1 LGGAFRATSKYGG
14 VQGDAGFSLGRQPY
28 KSVAKG
34 VHLERTVKA
43 VDHPLVVI
51 LGPTAS
57 GKTALSL
64 ALAERFA
71 GEIVSCDSVAIY
83 RDLLIGTAK
92 PSPQERARAPHHM
105 LDLVAP
111 EEPFTAGD
119 YARLARQVLGEI
131 AARSH
136 LPIVA
141 GGSGL
146 YLRALLEGLFAGPL
160 RSEDLRNRLRRR
172 AREKESG
179 YLHRVLAHLDS
190 GAAQAIHPN
199 DTPKLVRA
207 IEVCLLAN
215 RPMSQLWLAGRQ
227 PLQGFRILR
236 LGLNPERSLLYA
248 RINQRARQMFAGGL
262 VEETR
267 GLLQRYSNAGFGVP
281 DARRSCAGGG
291 LDRPMVLNSLG
302 YRQAA
307 QFIEGELTLEQ
318 AVSAA
323 QQGHRNLAKRQ
334 MTWFR
339 REPGVCWLEGFG
351 DDPLIQQQCLAR
363 VAEFTQGEPFEGA
376 PRSPAFG

>member
-1 LGGAFRATSKYGG
+1 MN
-14 VQGDAGFSLGRQPY
+14 AG
-28 KSVAKG
+28 
-34 VHLERTVKA
+34 

-131 AARSH
+131 AARGH

-160 RSEDLRNRLRRR
+160 RSEELRDRLRRR

-179 YLHRVLAHLDS
+179 YLHRVLARLDS

-248 RINQRARQMFAGGL
+248 RINRARPPDVRRRTCRRDSRPAPA
-262 VEETR
+262 
-267 GLLQRYSNAGFGVP
+267 LQRHRLWTAGQIPRRAPQSPAGCFGP
-281 DARRSCAGGG
+281 A
-291 LDRPMVLNSLG
+291 RPMALSSLG

-307 QFIEGELTLEQ
+307 QFLAGELSLDQ
-318 AVSAA
+318 AISAA

-339 REPGVCWLEGFG
+339 REPDVCWLEGFG
-351 DDPLIQQQCLAR
+351 DDPLIQQKCLAR
-363 VAEFTQGEPFEGA
+363 VTAFTQGENF
-376 PRSPAFG
+376 

>member
-1 LGGAFRATSKYGG
+1 VERAVNAGG
-14 VQGDAGFSLGRQPY
+14 DP
-28 KSVAKG
+28 
-34 VHLERTVKA
+34 
-43 VDHPLVVI
+43 PLVVI

-83 RDLLIGTAK
+83 RELVIGTAK
-92 PSPQERARAPHHM
+92 PSPPERLRAPHHM

-119 YARLARQVLGEI
+119 YARLARQALGEI
-131 AARSH
+131 AARGH

-160 RSEDLRNRLRRR
+160 RSEPLRDRLRRQ

-179 YLHRVLAHLDS
+179 YLHRVLARLDR
-190 GAAQAIHPN
+190 GAAQAIHLH

-227 PLQGFRILR
+227 PLSGFRILR

-248 RINQRARQMFAGGL
+248 RINQRARQMFDAGL
-262 VEETR
+262 IEETS
-267 GLLQRYSNAGFGVP
+267 GLLQRYRDPSHGVSDPRRAGWG
-281 DARRSCAGGG
+281 A
-291 LDRPMVLNSLG
+291 DRPMVLNSLG

-307 QFIEGELTLEQ
+307 QFLEGELTLEQ
-318 AVSAA
+318 AISAA
-323 QQGHRNLAKRQ
+323 QQGHRNYAKRQ

-339 REPGVCWLEGFG
+339 REPDVCWFEGFG
-351 DDPLIQQQCLAR
+351 DDPLIQQECLAS
-363 VAEFTQGEPFEGA
+363 VAA
-376 PRSPAFG
+376 LMDN

>member
-1 LGGAFRATSKYGG
+1 MN
-14 VQGDAGFSLGRQPY
+14 
-28 KSVAKG
+28 
-34 VHLERTVKA
+34 A

-111 EEPFTAGD
+111 EEAFTAGD
-119 YARLARQVLGEI
+119 YARFARQVLGEI
-131 AARSH
+131 AARNH

-146 YLRALLEGLFAGPL
+146 YLRALLEGLFAGPM
-160 RSEDLRNRLRRR
+160 RSEELRDRLRRR

-179 YLHRVLAHLDS
+179 YLHRVLARLDS

-227 PLQGFRILR
+227 PLQGFRVLR

-248 RINQRARQMFAGGL
+248 RINQRARQMFDDGL
-262 VEETR
+262 IDETR
-267 GLLQRYSNAGFGVP
+267 GLLQRYSNAV
-281 DARRSCAGGG
+281 
-291 LDRPMVLNSLG
+291 RPMALSSLG

-307 QFIEGELTLEQ
+307 QFLADELTLDQ
-318 AVSAA
+318 AISAA

-339 REPGVCWLEGFG
+339 REPEVCWLEGFG
-351 DDPLIQQQCLAR
+351 DNPLIQQECLAR
-363 VAEFTQGEPFEGA
+363 VTTFTRDDRFDGA

>member
-1 LGGAFRATSKYGG
+1 MNAGG
-14 VQGDAGFSLGRQPY
+14 
-28 KSVAKG
+28 
-34 VHLERTVKA
+34 
-43 VDHPLVVI
+43 DHPLVVI

-71 GEIVSCDSVAIY
+71 GEIVNCDSVAIY
-83 RDLLIGTAK
+83 RELVIGTAK
-92 PSPQERARAPHHM
+92 PSAPERARAPHHM

-131 AARSH
+131 AARGR

-160 RSEDLRNRLRRR
+160 RSEQLRDRLRRR
-172 AREKESG
+172 AREKSPG
-179 YLHRVLAHLDS
+179 YLYRVLARLDR
-190 GAAQAIHPN
+190 GAAQLIHPN

-248 RINQRARQMFAGGL
+248 RINQRARQMFAAGL
-262 VEETR
+262 IDETR
-267 GLLQRYSNAGFGVP
+267 GLLQRYSGSG
-281 DARRSCAGGG
+281 
-291 LDRPMVLNSLG
+291 RPMVLNSLG

-307 QFIEGELTLEQ
+307 QFLDGELTLEE
-318 AVSAA
+318 AIAAA
-323 QQGHRNLAKRQ
+323 QQGHRNYAKRQ

-339 REPGVCWLEGFG
+339 REPDVCWIEGFG

-363 VAEFTQGEPFEGA
+363 VDAFTQ
-376 PRSPAFG
+376 R

>member
-1 LGGAFRATSKYGG
+1 MNPS
-14 VQGDAGFSLGRQPY
+14 GDP
-28 KSVAKG
+28 
-34 VHLERTVKA
+34 
-43 VDHPLVVI
+43 PLVVI

-64 ALAERFA
+64 AVAERFA

-83 RDLLIGTAK
+83 QELVIGTAK
-92 PSPQERARAPHHM
+92 PSPEERARAPHHM

-119 YARLARQVLGEI
+119 YARLARQALGQI
-131 AARSH
+131 AARGR

-160 RSEDLRNRLRRR
+160 RSEQLRDRLRQR
-172 AREKESG
+172 AREKASG
-179 YLHRVLAHLDS
+179 YLHRVLARLDH
-190 GAAQAIHPN
+190 GAAQAIHPH

-227 PLQGFRILR
+227 PLSGFRILR

-248 RINQRARQMFAGGL
+248 RINQRARQMFAAGL

-267 GLLQRYSNAGFGVP
+267 GLLERYGDSSLGVP
-281 DARRSCAGGG
+281 DIGCNSALADGAVPDVRRSGAGRAAG
-291 LDRPMVLNSLG
+291 RPMVLNSLG

-307 QFIEGELTLEQ
+307 QFLAGELTLDE
-318 AVSAA
+318 AIAAA
-323 QQGHRNLAKRQ
+323 QQGHRNYAKRQ

-339 REPGVCWLEGFG
+339 REPEVCWLQGFG
-351 DDPLIQQQCLAR
+351 DDPLIQQESLAQ
-363 VAEFTQGEPFEGA
+363 VVEFTHN
-376 PRSPAFG
+376 